1 MIAERKSPADGLA
14 GVLREIGQGRTAP
27 VYLLWGEEFLV
38 REALDKIVAALV
50 PEADRAFNLF
60 FLDPEQTDI
69 DNICAELSVAPLLA
83 GNKVVVVRQAP
94 FLQADRQTPGEF
106 LQKAREYL
114 ETDPLRAAREF
125 MVFLGLAGWTLEDLQ
140 DEGWRRLGE
149 NDWSRIGAGERMDN
163 LESWLPRLLG
173 ICLAQQLTPQRRKTD
188 PARLEE
194 LVSAGLP
201 EGNILILT
209 SNAVD
214 KRKRLLRIVAEKGKV
229 LQFSVARGEARQQ
242 NTLMAKA
249 QEMLAR
255 SGKSLTPEAWQALG
269 RKTGFELTTSL
280 QALEMLTVFA
290 GDRPVIGP
298 ADVEQVIGKSKEDSV
313 FDLTAALGDKAAPRA
328 LGVLRELI
336 SDQSVQPLV
345 VLAMLAREIRFLL
358 HARIFIDSGR
368 LHNWRPGMDYEQFQT
383 RVMPEIRSLN
393 SGRAERG
400 EVGDLADEKPYVIY
414 QACRRAHRFSTPSL
428 IKCLQELANLDLQ
441 MKSTGRN
448 PHLLL
453 ENFVLSFCG
462 QVSP

>member
-1 MIAERKSPADGLA
+1 
-14 GVLREIGQGRTAP
+14 
-27 VYLLWGEEFLV
+27 
-38 REALDKIVAALV
+38 
-50 PEADRAFNLF
+50 
-60 FLDPEQTDI
+60 
-69 DNICAELSVAPLLA
+69 
-83 GNKVVVVRQAP
+83 
-94 FLQADRQTPGEF
+94 
-106 LQKAREYL
+106 
-114 ETDPLRAAREF
+114 
-125 MVFLGLAGWTLEDLQ
+125 
-140 DEGWRRLGE
+140 
-149 NDWSRIGAGERMDN
+149 MDN
-163 LESWLPRLLG
+163 LESGLPRLLG

-313 FDLTAALGDKAAPRA
+313 FDLTAALGEKAAPRA

-368 LHNWRPGMDYEQFQT
+368 LHNWRPGMDFEQFQT
-383 RVMPEIRSLN
+383 GSAGNQGPELPQ
-393 SGRAERG
+393 GRAG
-400 EVGDLADEKPYVIY
+400 GWGP
-414 QACRRAHRFSTPSL
+414 
-428 IKCLQELANLDLQ
+428 
-441 MKSTGRN
+441 G
-448 PHLLL
+448 
-453 ENFVLSFCG
+453 G
-462 QVSP
+462 